1 MRSWLCTAVL
11 AAALASAAPAQSAF
25 DQRIAHWRVSGAA
38 ASCIAFNRPAYELNG
53 SPFNAL
59 SVSLNKQERWNF
71 MGFFFTSFVRPKVK
85 TSGMPA
91 SGVKGCGRIPGDP
104 DEHRPALSRRRCSGA
119 RRPDGSPS
127 RRRGSTGF
135 LRRHRCRSGL
145 RGTQGLC
152 EDPALAESMHL
163 CAAWRGR
170 RIEQADDGV
179 LSLLYFGRRPNRR
192 AVLDQIMD
200 QSPNRHPTFCKGL

>member
-85 TSGMPA
+85 TSGMSA
-91 SGVKGCGRIPGDP
+91 SGVKVFGQKKTMKFQRCCLFN
-104 DEHRPALSRRRCSGA
+104 ETESALNGEPFSS
-119 RRPDGSPS
+119 
-127 RRRGSTGF
+127 
-135 LRRHRCRSGL
+135 
-145 RGTQGLC
+145 
-152 EDPALAESMHL
+152 
-163 CAAWRGR
+163 
-170 RIEQADDGV
+170 
-179 LSLLYFGRRPNRR
+179 
-192 AVLDQIMD
+192 
-200 QSPNRHPTFCKGL
+200 